1 MGNYEW
7 FIWAYAYMLRNIRIR
22 LVYPKNAEFPKTAH
36 FNFQT
41 ALSLNKKISLDV
53 YAVCD

>member
-7 FIWAYAYMLRNIRIR
+7 FIWAYAYMLRNIRKR
-22 LVYPKNAEFPKTAH
+22 LVKPKNAEFPKTAH
-36 FNFQT
+36 FDFQT
-41 ALSLNKKISLDV
+41 ALSLSQKISLDV